1 MDTPMGIR
9 RMDSTPTAKTNLEIA
24 KRYLATLEQGATPE
38 ALAEIFH
45 PDVIQEE
52 FPNRLLPNGAR
63 RNLADRLEASSRGK
77 KVMSRQS
84 YELIHSVSEGDRV
97 SLEVLWTGVLA
108 VPFGSIPVGGEMR
121 AHFAVFLDFRE
132 GKIIGQRNY
141 DCFDPW

>member
-1 MDTPMGIR
+1 
-9 RMDSTPTAKTNLEIA
+9 MDSASIEETNFEVAKKYLAAIEQGVSAKT
-24 KRYLATLEQGATPE
+24 LAAFFDPE
-38 ALAEIFH
+38 
-45 PDVIQEE
+45 VIQEE

-63 RNLADRLEASSRGK
+63 RNLADLLEASRRGK

-84 YELIHSVSEGDRV
+84 YEVINSVSEGDRV

-108 VPFGSIPVGGEMR
+108 VPLGEIPMGGEMR
-121 AHFAVFLDFRE
+121 AHFAVFLDFQE

>member
-1 MDTPMGIR
+1 MDLTPAAG
-9 RMDSTPTAKTNLEIA
+9 NLETA
-24 KRYLATLEQGATPE
+24 KRYLATIEQGATPE
-38 ALAEIFH
+38 ALAHIFH
-45 PDVIQEE
+45 PDVVQEE
-52 FPNRLLPNGAR
+52 FPNQLIPKGAR
-63 RNLADRLEASSRGK
+63 RTLSDLLEASRRGK

-84 YELIHSVSEGDRV
+84 YEIISSLSEGDHV

-108 VPFGSIPVGGEMR
+108 VPYGSIPVGGEMR